1 MKIGCVYITTNK
13 INNKRYIGS
22 LLYERKNDWTKYLGS
37 GKLLVSDI
45 KKYGK
50 DNFYK
55 IIIEEA
61 ETEDELR
68 KLEEKY
74 ILEYDAVNRD
84 DFYNMKYSAKG
95 GDTFTTNHNKEAIR
109 IKHQQNA
116 SGEKNPM
123 YKRPKTE
130 KMITA
135 VKRANS
141 KKIEIDG
148 TRYDSITTAANILNL
163 KLTTLCYRLASDSFP
178 TYKRI

>member
-1 MKIGCVYITTNK
+1 M
-13 INNKRYIGS
+13 
-22 LLYERKNDWTKYLGS
+22 YERKNDWTKYLGS

-84 DFYNMKYSAKG
+84 DF
-95 GDTFTTNHNKEAIR
+95 TI
-109 IKHQQNA
+109 
-116 SGEKNPM
+116 
-123 YKRPKTE
+123 
-130 KMITA
+130 
-135 VKRANS
+135 
-141 KKIEIDG
+141 
-148 TRYDSITTAANILNL
+148 
-163 KLTTLCYRLASDSFP
+163 
-178 TYKRI
+178 